1 MTAEAA
7 APAAPDATEFRH
19 RTADVAAKLGCSPT
33 TVRNRARAAG
43 VGINLDGRAGMRFS
57 DRDIE
62 QLVATLRPAPAPTTP
77 RRRRRRRGVAA

>member
-1 MTAEAA
+1 MTTDVETSTA
-7 APAAPDATEFRH
+7 DATEFKH

-62 QLVATLRPAPAPTTP
+62 QLVATLRPQADAPAP
-77 RRRRRRRGVAA
+77 RRRRRRRGVSA

>member
-1 MTAEAA
+1 MTSES
-7 APAAPDATEFRH
+7 EFRY
-19 RTADVAAKLGCSPT
+19 RTADVAARLGCSPT

-62 QLVATLRPAPAPTTP
+62 QLVATLRPEPAANKP
-77 RRRRRRRGVAA
+77 RRRRRRGVAA